1 MKKTYSESRLF
12 SIGIMGMDRGEGVTA
27 LAVGL
32 ASYLQIHKTPDTFG
46 ISIDLQNPSLS
57 FYHTSKN
64 PLLIFDIHIQ
74 QYRGNE

>member
-32 ASYLQIHKTPDTFG
+32 ASYLQEVRCKRVALAEMNG
-46 ISIDLQNPSLS
+46 ESS
-57 FYHTSKN
+57 F
-64 PLLIFDIHIQ
+64 
-74 QYRGNE
+74 E